1 MERNIYYKQVACIDS
16 RFFSIID
23 PKVEYILGE
32 TLHQKVEQDH
42 KGGFFVY
49 PSPELAV
56 NAQVALKL
64 GSNWIFPRSVLKVHC
79 WGDFIQYPKFKL
91 CFEYIKPIE
100 NLGFPRQ
107 YLTSSH
113 INWHPSTSLGNSTQS
128 LNKSYKFYRS
138 SQDSDLKAARDIIN
152 KIIVS
157 ENSSQDIKSEPP
169 ANPKTHIKTSNSL
182 MKMREETKK
191 LELEVQQ
198 MEKIMQTNIKPY
210 I

>member
-1 MERNIYYKQVACIDS
+1 MERKVYYKQVACIDS

-23 PKVEYILGE
+23 PKVEYVLGG
-32 TLHQKVEQDH
+32 TLHQKVEKNH

-64 GSNWIFPRSVLKVHC
+64 GSNWIFPRSVLKVQC

-91 CFEYIKPIE
+91 CFEFIKPIE

-113 INWHPSTSLGNSTQS
+113 INWHPSTSLGNPNQS
-128 LNKSYKFYRS
+128 LNKSYKS
-138 SQDSDLKAARDIIN
+138 SQDSNLKEARDIIN
-152 KIIVS
+152 KILVS
-157 ENSSQDIKSEPP
+157 ENSSQDIKLEPQ
-169 ANPKTHIKTSNSL
+169 ANPKNTKKPANSL

-198 MEKIMQTNIKPY
+198 MEKVMKSNLKSY

>member
-1 MERNIYYKQVACIDS
+1 MERNTYYKQVACIDS

-32 TLHQKVEQDH
+32 TLHQKVEKNH

-49 PSPELAV
+49 SSPELAV

-100 NLGFPRQ
+100 ILGFPRQ
-107 YLTSSH
+107 YLTSSN
-113 INWHPSTSLGNSTQS
+113 INWHPSTSLGNYGQT
-128 LNKSYKFYRS
+128 LNKSLIS
-138 SQDSDLKAARDIIN
+138 SQDSVRKEAQEILNR
-152 KIIVS
+152 IVLS
-157 ENSSQDIKSEPP
+157 ESSSQDIRSETLNTQKNCRKP
-169 ANPKTHIKTSNSL
+169 TSSL

-191 LELEVQQ
+191 LELEVQR
-198 MEKIMQTNIKPY
+198 MEQIMKSNI
-210 I
+210 